1 MRREIEANLKADIER
16 AKANYENE
24 IAMMTEQAEKF
35 EKDRLFYK
43 GSDDL
48 YCLYRNYIDVGFTD
62 EQAWELI
69 KILVSKGVG

>member
-43 GSDDL
+43 GADDL

-69 KILVSKGVG
+69 KILVSKAGE

>member
-43 GSDDL
+43 AADDL

-69 KILVSKGVG
+69 KILVSKVGE